1 MFGIFLPLNFNS
13 PYKAT
18 SIIDFWRRWHMTLS
32 QFLRD
37 YLYIPLGGNRRGR
50 VLRYVNLMI
59 TMLLGGLWH
68 GAAWTFVAWGALHGV
83 YLCIN
88 HAWNNYGP
96 AVAPRFA
103 PLANI
108 AGLIL
113 TFLAVVIAWVF
124 FRADNIDS
132 ALLRAVEDGR
142 SHATSPLAAA
152 RSPIPPSSSSTPCS
166 PGSRRT
172 RRRSWVTITR
182 DASSAKSSPRGG
194 CVRCF
199 CTQPR
204 PCWPSGY
211 SEFSS
216 TANSSISGSDET
228 GLADIWCSFLVRR
241 VAVMLMAVALNFVVD
256 PLQLFRPARFY
267 HPMYSN
273 DSRMQN
279 AGLIRSQDFDTVF
292 MGTSLAIH
300 FRQSDIDRLVG
311 GHSLKL
317 AMSGSTSHEQS
328 FVLAAA
334 LERHPKR
341 VIWQIDDWIFR
352 DAPDVDSNPFL
363 PANLYRRNARGLG
376 EYLFSGAM
384 ARESLWM
391 LARSVK
397 PFEKTVA
404 RLTTGVLFKFP
415 IADADDIN
423 ILAPS
428 FDVAGFYNARKS
440 MAAFVRIIDPVR
452 SAYLAEGYDYE
463 AMVRIFESDAIG
475 LIEKN
480 PDVKFD
486 IYFPPYSI
494 LQFVAMRDAS
504 PATLKIV
511 YDFTAYAFP
520 RLTKFPNVSLHDFR
534 EAKEITH
541 DLGNYGDVIH
551 HSPAIDLKVLS
562 LIAERKYVVDPKAPL
577 ASLERLKAQ
586 IEVYRMSQ

>member
-1 MFGIFLPLNFNS
+1 
-13 PYKAT
+13 
-18 SIIDFWRRWHMTLS
+18 
-32 QFLRD
+32 
-37 YLYIPLGGNRRGR
+37 
-50 VLRYVNLMI
+50 
-59 TMLLGGLWH
+59 
-68 GAAWTFVAWGALHGV
+68 
-83 YLCIN
+83 
-88 HAWNNYGP
+88 
-96 AVAPRFA
+96 
-103 PLANI
+103 
-108 AGLIL
+108 
-113 TFLAVVIAWVF
+113 
-124 FRADNIDS
+124 
-132 ALLRAVEDGR
+132 
-142 SHATSPLAAA
+142 
-152 RSPIPPSSSSTPCS
+152 
-166 PGSRRT
+166 
-172 RRRSWVTITR
+172 
-182 DASSAKSSPRGG
+182 
-194 CVRCF
+194 
-199 CTQPR
+199 
-204 PCWPSGY
+204 
-211 SEFSS
+211 
-216 TANSSISGSDET
+216 
-228 GLADIWCSFLVRR
+228 
-241 VAVMLMAVALNFVVD
+241 
-256 PLQLFRPARFY
+256 
-267 HPMYSN
+267 
-273 DSRMQN
+273 
-279 AGLIRSQDFDTVF
+279 
-292 MGTSLAIH
+292 
-300 FRQSDIDRLVG
+300 
-311 GHSLKL
+311 
-317 AMSGSTSHEQS
+317 
-328 FVLAAA
+328 
-334 LERHPKR
+334 
-341 VIWQIDDWIFR
+341 
-352 DAPDVDSNPFL
+352 
-363 PANLYRRNARGLG
+363 
-376 EYLFSGAM
+376 M

-504 PATLKIV
+504 PATLKVV

-562 LIAERKYVVDPKAPL
+562 LISERKYVVDPKAPL